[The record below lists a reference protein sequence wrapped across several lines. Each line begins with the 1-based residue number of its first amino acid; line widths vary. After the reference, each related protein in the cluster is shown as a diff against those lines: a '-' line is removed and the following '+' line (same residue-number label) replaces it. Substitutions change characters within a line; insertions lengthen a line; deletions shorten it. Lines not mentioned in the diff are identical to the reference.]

1 MNVLLYIILFLF
13 VGQIEGIYNVYRKL
27 CTLLDLEALGSS
39 HYSSFAF
46 HILNDIE
53 KWALEINMFVM
64 HTVRAQSIS
73 KFHPIPGRNR

>member
-1 MNVLLYIILFLF
+1 MNVLLYIILF
-13 VGQIEGIYNVYRKL
+13 VGQIEGIYNVHWQL

-39 HYSSFAF
+39 HHSSFAF
-46 HILNDIE
+46 HIFNDIE

-73 KFHPIPGRNR
+73 KFHPIPGCNR